1 MDYQEFIKSKTNRLQ
16 ESGFEI
22 KRNQLNSNLKD
33 FQAYIIQKALKRGRS
48 AIFADCGL
56 GKTLMQ
62 LEWAAKIRDKEQCKV
77 LILTPLAVRQQT
89 QKETEK
95 FGIDPT
101 GIDIVNY
108 EQLDNVNIDE
118 YSAVVLDESSILKNF
133 EGKFRNKIVN
143 SFAGFRYKLAC
154 TATPSPN
161 DVMEL
166 GNHAEFLDV
175 MKRTEMLA
183 MYFVHDGGDT
193 SKWRLKGHA
202 KDEFWRF
209 VSSWAT
215 MINKPSDLG
224 FDDTGF
230 ILPGLNYIEHPVKID
245 NLNKSLLDQ
254 TRVNATNYN
263 QELKNSLEKR
273 MNKACEIA
281 NSSNEQFIIW
291 INQNTEGD
299 YLKKQIPDAIEVR
312 GNEKPEAKEEKLSGF
327 ARNEYRVLI
336 TKKKIAQ
343 FGLNFQNCANQI
355 HASLDFSFE
364 SFYQAVR
371 RSYRF
376 MQQNEVN
383 IYLITTNTMHNVK
396 ESLWQKQR
404 QFEEMQRN
412 MASYSSDFINNKQS
426 NYKETMKQ
434 GNSYT
439 MYQGDCVEQC
449 QKIEENSV
457 DLSIFSPP
465 FSELYVYNDNERDM
479 GNSKDYDEFEQHFK
493 FLIPELKRVVKPGR
507 LVVVHCMDLPIQ
519 KGKEGYIGLRDFS
532 GMLVKMFSEQGFIYH
547 SRVTIWKN
555 PVTEMTRTKSLG
567 LLHKQL
573 KKDASMS
580 RVGIPDYLLVFRN
593 EGDNEVPI
601 THQDQDPT
609 KANYLPV
616 DTWQKYASPVWMD
629 INYSETLNTG
639 EGKNGSDEKHIAP
652 LQLQTVERALHL
664 WSNEGEAV
672 LDPFMGIGTVGFQAI
687 KCNRNAIGIELKE
700 SYYNTAI
707 KNLERANEKEKQM
720 TLF

>member
-1 MDYQEFIKSKTNRLQ
+1 MDYQEFIQSKVNRLVA
-16 ESGFEI
+16 SGFEI
-22 KRNQLNSNLKD
+22 DKNNLNNSLKD
-33 FQAYIIQKALKRGRS
+33 FQKEIVQQCLERGRS

-62 LEWAAKIRDKEQCKV
+62 LEWAAKVRDHDKCNV

-89 QKETEK
+89 ERETEK
-95 FGIDPT
+95 FNIDPT
-101 GIDIVNY
+101 GIDVINY
-108 EQLDNVNIDE
+108 EQLDNANIE
-118 YSAVVLDESSILKNF
+118 QYSAVVLDESSILKNF

-143 SFAGFRYKLAC
+143 YFADYKYKLAC

-230 ILPGLNYIEHPVKID
+230 ILPGLNYIECPVKID
-245 NLNKSLLDQ
+245 NSEKSLLDQ
-254 TRVNATNYN
+254 SRVNATNYN
-263 QELKNSLEKR
+263 EELRNSLEKR
-273 MNKACEIA
+273 MNKAAEVG

-291 INQNTEGD
+291 INQNAEGD
-299 YLKKQIPDAIEVR
+299 YLTTLIPDAIEVR
-312 GNEKPEAKEEKLSGF
+312 GNESPESKEEKLSGF
-327 ARNEYRVLI
+327 ANGDYRVLI

-343 FGLNFQNCANQI
+343 FGLNFQNCSNQI

-376 MQQNEVN
+376 MQENEVN

-396 ESLWQKQR
+396 ESLWQKQK
-404 QFEEMQRN
+404 QFEEMQKS
-412 MASYSSDFINNKQS
+412 MAEYSSDHISKQES
-426 NYKETMKQ
+426 NYKEDMKQ
-434 GNSYT
+434 GNNYT

-449 QKIEENSV
+449 QKLNSNSV

-479 GNSKDYDEFEQHFK
+479 GNSRDYNEFEQHFK

-580 RVGIPDYLLVFRN
+580 RAGIPDYLLVFRN
-593 EGDNEVPI
+593 DGENEVPI
-601 THQDQDPT
+601 THQDQDPG

-639 EGKNGSDEKHIAP
+639 EGKSGEDEKHIAP
-652 LQLQTVERALHL
+652 LQLETVQRAISL
-664 WSNEGEAV
+664 WSNEGENV
-672 LDPFMGIGTVGFQAI
+672 FDPFMGIGTVGFQAL
-687 KCNRNAIGIELKE
+687 KQNRQAIGIELKR
-700 SYYNTAI
+700 SYFDTAI
-707 KNLERANEKEKQM
+707 KNLQRAKEANSQLQM
-720 TLF
+720 F